1 MGSADRRRPE
11 PGTGWEDRS
20 PAPPAPRPTP
30 HASHSTTLAD
40 LWLLLNLRRRV
51 GWNTFRARP
60 RSRRIL
66 YGLGYGFMALW
77 LGGGAVAVGYGAGA
91 LLRAFPALR
100 LEPLLPGAILTIVAL
115 LILFSSFG
123 VALGGLFLSD
133 DLELLMTA
141 PVDARAVFASKI
153 LDGLGWYYALVL
165 VTAVPALITYGFGLR
180 YGPLY
185 YLLAIVAVLGT
196 PLLPAGLGALLVML
210 VARFAPARRVREMLG
225 LVGALVG
232 LGCSVIGQTSRVW
245 TQRLGQSGADPRAL
259 LDQVRRIQELP
270 LPSLVAGRGLAAA
283 GEGAWG
289 AAFAGVAGFLVLTIG
304 SFIACVL
311 LAERLYAAGWVRMQ
325 SSGVA
330 RRSRERAAHDA
341 AHGGWLGRAPSWA
354 AIALKDWRVIP
365 RDLRNFAALLS
376 PLLILPVV
384 YVNLLTGGRR
394 GVGTAIEGFGERLGP
409 GAPDPAGVT
418 LAAGILTATLLVFSR
433 VAQTGISMEGRS
445 WWILKAAP
453 ITPFE
458 LLRGKF
464 LAAMA
469 PFAILSTLLLA
480 IAAAWRGFGP
490 LGTLYG
496 WFGIETLGAAM
507 LALAVGTGVP
517 WAKLDWDDPR
527 KMSSGWGGLIG
538 LAGSAVTGLLGGL
551 CLCLPLLAG
560 AFRPALLAVAWV
572 VGPLGALA
580 VSAAAAWAAFA
591 LGARFLGRVG
601 EA

>member
-1 MGSADRRRPE
+1 MAASIRR
-11 PGTGWEDRS
+11 TFS
-20 PAPPAPRPTP
+20 
-30 HASHSTTLAD
+30 D
-40 LWLLLNLRRRV
+40 LWLLLTLRWRV
-51 GWNTFRARP
+51 AWNTFRARP
-60 RSRRIL
+60 RSRQL
-66 YGLGYGFMALW
+66 LSGLGAGFVALW
-77 LGGGAVAVGYGAGA
+77 LGGSAVAFGFGAGA
-91 LLRAFPALR
+91 LLRAFPGLG
-100 LEPLLPGAILTIVAL
+100 LEPLLPGALLTVVAL
-115 LILFSSFG
+115 LVLFSSFG
-123 VALGGLFLSD
+123 VALGSLFLSD

-153 LDGLGWYYALVL
+153 LDGLGFYYALVL

-210 VARFAPARRVREMLG
+210 VARFAPARRVREVLG

-232 LGCSVIGQTSRVW
+232 LGCSLIGQTSRVW
-245 TQRLGQSGADPRAL
+245 TQRLGQSGADPREVL
-259 LDQVRRIQELP
+259 GQVRRVQDLP

-283 GEGAWG
+283 GAGDWG

-304 SFIACVL
+304 FFIACVL

-330 RRSRERAAHDA
+330 RRSRERVARDA
-341 AHGGWLGRAPSWA
+341 ARGGWLGRAPSWA

-384 YVNLLTGGRR
+384 YVNLLAGGRR
-394 GVGTAIEGFGERLGP
+394 GVGALADFGGRLGP
-409 GAPDPAGVT
+409 GAPDPAGVA
-418 LAAGILTATLLVFSR
+418 LAAGILTTTILVFSR
-433 VAQTGISMEGRS
+433 IAQTGISMEGRS

-453 ITPFE
+453 VSPFE

-464 LAAMA
+464 LAAMV
-469 PFAILSTLLLA
+469 PFAILSTILLL

-507 LALAVGTGVP
+507 LALSVGAGVP

-527 KMSSGWGGLIG
+527 KMSSGWGALIG
-538 LAGSAVTGLLGGL
+538 LAGYAITGALGGAF
-551 CLCLPLLAG
+551 LCLPLLAG
-560 AFRPALLAVAWV
+560 AFRPGLLAAAWV

-580 VSAAAAWAAFA
+580 VSGGIAWAAFA
-591 LGARFLGRVG
+591 LGGRFLARVG